1 MQPGNPASDM
11 SNIFPEM
18 TQTFSKEVEDRAN
31 TYFQQIYNQPPAPTM
46 SIDEVLTMLK
56 SFKDSLDKTNR
67 VSINLFLAVWGIS
80 PSTRRNN

>member
-1 MQPGNPASDM
+1 M

-18 TQTFSKEVEDRAN
+18 AQTFSKEVEDRAN

-56 SFKDSLDKTNR
+56 SFKDSHDKTNR
-67 VSINLFLAVWGIS
+67 VSHRDMVLVIVFTFDLL
-80 PSTRRNN
+80 TH